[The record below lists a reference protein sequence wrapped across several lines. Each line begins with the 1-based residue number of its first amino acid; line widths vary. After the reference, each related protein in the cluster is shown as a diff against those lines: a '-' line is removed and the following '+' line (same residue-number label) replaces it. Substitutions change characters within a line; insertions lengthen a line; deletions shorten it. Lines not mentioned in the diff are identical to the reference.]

1 MLRRLSSS
9 LATFKTLDFHENL
22 NILVADRTQAST
34 ETDTRNGA
42 GKSSV
47 IELLHFLL
55 GGRAEKGS
63 LPLKP
68 ELAEQVFSLELDWPD
83 PGITYRVVNTFDGST
98 IYRPKGQT
106 YRLTVSRGGASRDRV
121 IFNPALSSAG
131 QEDLTG
137 AGQATNVE
145 WQAAIESVFFN
156 LPPDHP
162 CVSGRSMLSYYIRRA
177 STHSFNS
184 ATRHHPMQSSSDVA
198 GNLCYLFGLNWHIA
212 AEYRDVADKEGLRR
226 KLRQAAKDPML
237 GRIVGNA
244 AELRSQIAVAE
255 QRAQAL
261 ERQLNE
267 FRVLPEYE
275 RLKVEADSLTL
286 QLRSETDQDVIDRQN
301 LAQLEEA
308 IEEEQPPES
317 DYVERIYAELG
328 VAFPNGVRKSYED
341 VRDFHDSVVRNRRYY
356 LESEIRALR
365 DRMNARRELLR
376 QVDTRRAEIMS
387 TLEHG
392 GALGS
397 FVSLQKVL
405 ARDQADVQ
413 VLRNRFEAAD
423 ALEATDRQIKARRVE
438 LQDRMSVDLSEREVA
453 VTEATVLFSDYAR
466 ALYGDDRTAYLVISA
481 DESGVRFSPHIES
494 DESQGISSMVIFCF
508 DLAMAVIAHRHG
520 RGPDFLV
527 HDSHLFDGVDSRQ
540 IARALELGSTVAAA
554 EGIQYIVTMNSDDL
568 QKAVGHGFESEQY
581 LLPVRLT
588 DDRDDGGLFG
598 FRFP

>member
-9 LATFKTLDFHENL
+9 LATFKTLEFHERL
-22 NILVADRTQAST
+22 NILVADRTQVSS

-68 ELAEQVFSLELDWPD
+68 ELVGYVFNLELDWP
-83 PGITYRVVNTFDGST
+83 PVGPNQLFRIS
-98 IYRPKGQT
+98 RPPLQ
-106 YRLTVSRGGASRDRV
+106 VSRGGRSRDQ
-121 IFNPALSSAG
+121 IGFNPALSIAG
-131 QEDLTG
+131 REDLTG

-145 WQAAIESVFFN
+145 WQAAIESVLFN

-162 CVSGRSMLSYYIRRA
+162 CVSGRSMLSYYIRRPSA
-177 STHSFNS
+177 HSFNS
-184 ATRHHPMQSSSDVA
+184 ATRHHPMQSSSDIA
-198 GNLCYLFGLNWHIA
+198 GNLSYLFGLNWRIA
-212 AEYRDVADKEGLRR
+212 AEYKDVADKESLRR

-261 ERQLNE
+261 ERQLIE

-275 RLKVEADSLTL
+275 RLKAEADSLTF
-286 QLRSETDQDVIDRQN
+286 QLRTETDQDVVDRQN
-301 LAQLEEA
+301 LTQLEDA
-308 IEEEQPPES
+308 IAEEQPPES
-317 DYVERIYAELG
+317 DYVERIYTELG
-328 VAFPNGVRKSYED
+328 VAFPDAVRKSYTD
-341 VRDFHDSVVRNRRYY
+341 VRDFHDSVIRNRRYY
-356 LESEIRALR
+356 LESEIRTLR
-365 DRMNARRELLR
+365 DRMNARSELLR
-376 QVDTRRAEIMS
+376 QVDARRAEIMS
-387 TLEHG
+387 TLDHG

-397 FVSLQKVL
+397 FISLQKVL

-423 ALEATDRQIKARRVE
+423 ALEATDRQIKAMRVE
-438 LQDRMSVDLSEREVA
+438 LQARTSADLSERDVA
-453 VTEATVLFSDYAR
+453 LTEATVLFSDYAR
-466 ALYGDDRTAYLVISA
+466 ALYGDDKAAYLVISA
-481 DESGVRFSPHIES
+481 DESGVTFHPHIES
-494 DESQGISSMVIFCF
+494 DESQGISNMVIFCF
-508 DLAMAVIAHRHG
+508 DLTMAVVARRHS

-540 IARALELGSTVAAA
+540 ISRALDLGSAVAAA

-568 QKAVGHGFESEQY
+568 QKAVGHGFKAEQY

>member
-55 GGRAEKGS
+55 GGRAERGS

-68 ELAEQVFSLELDWPD
+68 ELVEYVFSLELEWP
-83 PGITYRVVNTFDGST
+83 PLESSHPLR
-98 IYRPKGQT
+98 
-106 YRLTVSRGGASRDRV
+106 VSRGGKSREQIV
-121 IFNPALSSAG
+121 FNPALSIAG
-131 QEDLTG
+131 KEDLTG

-145 WQAAIESVFFN
+145 WQAAIESVLFR
-156 LPPDHP
+156 LPLDHP
-162 CVSGRSMLSYYIRRA
+162 CVSGRSMLSYYIRRPSA
-177 STHSFNS
+177 HSFNE

-212 AEYRDVADKEGLRR
+212 AEYKDVADKEGLRR
-226 KLRQAAKDPML
+226 KLRQAAKDPVL

-255 QRAQAL
+255 QRAQVL

-275 RLKVEADSLTL
+275 RLKAEADSLTL

-301 LAQLEEA
+301 LTQLEEA

-328 VAFPNGVRKSYED
+328 VAFPNGVRRSYED

-356 LESEIRALR
+356 LESEIRTIR

-376 QVDTRRAEIMS
+376 RVDTRRAEIMG

-397 FVSLQKVL
+397 FLSLQKVL

-413 VLRNRFEAAD
+413 ALRNRFEAAD
-423 ALEATDRQIKARRVE
+423 ALEATDRQIKAQRVE
-438 LQDRMSVDLSEREVA
+438 LQDRMSTDLSEREAA

-540 IARALELGSTVAAA
+540 IARALDLGSAVAAA

-568 QKAVGHGFESEQY
+568 QKAVGHGFKAEQY
-581 LLPVRLT
+581 LLRVRLT